1 MKGMATV
8 IPFFYSDFRLILYF
22 CGTEQNTNCIAKLKM
37 KMGDFKFTVDN
48 NSNVLKFQQLVDA
61 ILDSISQN
69 QLKSGEML
77 PSVNQIMNECQ
88 LSRDTVFK
96 AYADLKKRGVVES
109 VPNRGY
115 FVIKN
120 ITKVF
125 LFLDTF
131 KAYKEVLYGSF
142 LKSLPKNIGI
152 DLHFHHYNIDV
163 FEKII
168 NDSIGKYSKYI
179 IMNFDHAKVPKII
192 KKIHHDQ
199 LLIID
204 WKINTEETQSTVY
217 QDFGAS
223 VYNCFKNNTDKIL
236 KYKKFTLYYPAFT
249 YHPKITIEYFEKFC
263 IEFGIEYQVIYDSEQ
278 FKIENG
284 GLYFLVSDRTLAKF
298 LDQCEENGFE
308 PGREVGVISYN
319 ETPMK
324 KYVKNGIT
332 VISTNFEMMGQK
344 AAEFVLTG
352 KSVQFEV
359 PTTLKL
365 RSSL

>member
-1 MKGMATV
+1 M
-8 IPFFYSDFRLILYF
+8 S
-22 CGTEQNTNCIAKLKM
+22 N
-37 KMGDFKFTVDN
+37 FKFTVN
-48 NSNVLKFQQLVDA
+48 KNSNILIFQQLVDA
-61 ILDSISQN
+61 IVNSISQN

-77 PSVNQIMNECQ
+77 PSVNQIMSECQ
-88 LSRDTVFK
+88 ISRDTVFK
-96 AYADLKKRGVVES
+96 AYAELKKRGVVES

-115 FVIKN
+115 FVVKH

-142 LKSLPKNIGI
+142 LKNLPKNIGV

-163 FEKII
+163 FEKIV
-168 NDSIGKYSKYI
+168 NDSLGRYSKYI
-179 IMNFDHAKVPKII
+179 IMNFDHPKVQKII
-192 KKIHHDQ
+192 KKIPNDQ

-204 WKINTEETQSTVY
+204 WKINSEENQSAVF
-217 QDFGAS
+217 QDFGEAI
-223 VYNCFKNNTDKIL
+223 YNCLKSNTDKIL
-236 KYKKFTLYYPAFT
+236 KYEEFTLYYPEFT
-249 YHPKITIEYFEKFC
+249 YHPKIIINYFEKFC
-263 IEFGIEYQVIYDSEQ
+263 TESKINHHVIFNSEQ
-278 FKIENG
+278 FVIKKG
-284 GLYFLVSDRTLAKF
+284 GLYLLVSDRTLANF
-298 LDQCEENGFE
+298 LDQCAEHGFE

-332 VISTNFEMMGQK
+332 VISTNFELMGQK
-344 AAEFVLTG
+344 AAEFVALG
-352 KSVQFEV
+352 KPIQFEV

>member
-1 MKGMATV
+1 MLTTLEKN
-8 IPFFYSDFRLILYF
+8 L
-22 CGTEQNTNCIAKLKM
+22 

-61 ILDSISQN
+61 IVDSISQN
-69 QLKSGEML
+69 QLKSGDML
-77 PSVNQIMNECQ
+77 PSVNQVMAECQ

-96 AYADLKKRGVVES
+96 AYAELKKRNIVES

-115 FVIKN
+115 FVTKN

-142 LKSLPKNIGI
+142 LKNLPKNIAV
-152 DLHFHHYNIDV
+152 DLHFHHYNIKV

-168 NDSIGKYSKYI
+168 SESLGKYSAYI
-179 IMNFDHAKVPKII
+179 IMNFDNDKVPEIINKIPTE
-192 KKIHHDQ
+192 Q

-204 WKINTEETQSTVY
+204 WKIHSTENQSTVY
-217 QDFGAS
+217 QDFGKAIYSCLEKNIDKIS
-223 VYNCFKNNTDKIL
+223 VYEE
-236 KYKKFTLYYPAFT
+236 FTFYYPSFT
-249 YHPKITIEYFEKFC
+249 YHPKASVEYFRKFC
-263 IEFGIEYQVIYDSEQ
+263 THYNIKHSVIFEPDG
-278 FKIENG
+278 FVIKKG
-284 GLYFLVSDRTLAKF
+284 GLYFLVSDRTLASF

-332 VISTNFEMMGQK
+332 VISTNFELMGQK
-344 AAEFVLTG
+344 AAEFVTDG
-352 KSVQFEV
+352 KPIRFEV
-359 PTTLKL
+359 PTSLKL

>member
-1 MKGMATV
+1 
-8 IPFFYSDFRLILYF
+8 
-22 CGTEQNTNCIAKLKM
+22 
-37 KMGDFKFTVDN
+37 MGNFKFTIDN

-61 ILDSISQN
+61 IMDSISQN

-77 PSVNQIMNECQ
+77 PSVNQIMSECQ

-96 AYADLKKRGVVES
+96 AYAELKRKGVVES

-115 FVIKN
+115 FVVKN

-142 LKSLPKNIGI
+142 LKNLPKNIGV
-152 DLHFHHYNIDV
+152 DLHFHHYNIGV
-163 FEKII
+163 FEKIL
-168 NDSIGKYSKYI
+168 NDSVGKYSKYI
-179 IMNFDHAKVPKII
+179 IMNFDNAKVPEIIKII
-192 KKIHHDQ
+192 PHEQ

-204 WKINTEETQSTVY
+204 WKINAEESLSTVY
-217 QDFGAS
+217 QNFGES
-223 VYNCFKNNTDKIL
+223 VYNCFKNNSDKIL
-236 KYKKFTLYYPAFT
+236 KYSEFKLYYPEFT
-249 YHPKITIEYFEKFC
+249 YHPKITIDFFKKFC
-263 IEFGIEYQVIYDSEQ
+263 FDFGIKHSVIFDANK
-278 FKIENG
+278 FKIEKG
-284 GLYFLVSDRTLAKF
+284 SLYFLVSDRTLASF
-298 LDQCEENGFE
+298 LDQCQEKGFE

-324 KYVKNGIT
+324 KYVKNGIA
-332 VISTNFEMMGQK
+332 VISTDFELMGQK
-344 AAEFVLTG
+344 AAEFVVSG
-352 KSVQFEV
+352 EPIQFEV